1 MSEFLLRFD
10 MLMFLQERGV
20 DLLSIRG
27 TDPSKY
33 AIQLM
38 DILFTDQE
46 MASSCYVASTKKTKK
61 PGLDPVRVTLL
72 EGNCYHSYQAIC
84 TVTHFISNN
93 NDFVYFLFIDC
104 VKAKFKCDDS
114 SFQAHA
120 DVIRQKGTQKCL
132 DKAQLLKKK
141 SSTKE

>member
-1 MSEFLLRFD
+1 
-10 MLMFLQERGV
+10 MFLQESGV
-20 DLLSIRG
+20 DS
-27 TDPSKY
+27 SKY
-33 AIQLM
+33 ALQLM

-46 MASSCYVASTKKTKK
+46 MASSCYVACTKKTKK

-72 EGNCYHSYQAIC
+72 EGNFYHSYQATC
-84 TVTHFISNN
+84 TVTHFISIN

-104 VKAKFKCDDS
+104 VKAKFKYDDS

-120 DVIRQKGTQKCL
+120 GIIRRKGTQKCL
-132 DKAQLLKKK
+132 DKARLLKNE